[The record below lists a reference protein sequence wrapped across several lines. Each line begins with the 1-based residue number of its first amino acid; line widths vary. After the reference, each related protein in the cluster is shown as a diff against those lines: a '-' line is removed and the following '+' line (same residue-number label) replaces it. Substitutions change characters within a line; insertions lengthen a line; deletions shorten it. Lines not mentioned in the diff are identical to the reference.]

1 MIHSS
6 KICTSLLAATALL
19 ATSCGSGGKVSNA
32 SPRITEVPQQA
43 ILGGTMFTIDLATY
57 VSDREGVPLT
67 YTVTSGGGSITG
79 TTYSNTFDTMGEY
92 EVAFEVGDGS
102 KVEKGTFNVRVTSAN
117 FAVVREDSDGLLL
130 LDTATRASL
139 RVAGSTATPSL
150 AAGLSNG
157 RMVYQVAAGTG
168 AQLWVFD
175 PLKRS
180 NQRVASTKV
189 GDTTYR
195 AKTSGDKIVYTTGS
209 GNTQELWFYNPVT
222 GVSRALA
229 QDVLSSITVLVNK
242 DDIVYYEA
250 SVNGQADIFGY
261 DPEADEVFIVGNA
274 TTSEQLQAVLPN
286 GGLVFSRIGDTG
298 ENDLFH
304 YLTTAGLVSIG
315 GDFNNI
321 GDDDKTFDANASASQ
336 VIFTADSGSATEI
349 YVWDPADGQTY
360 AISTLNGAGANNQF
374 RGIANGDEMV
384 YTRFNGGGDYDAY
397 LMDIDSL
404 SPAALL
410 LSGDNAQ
417 VLAVTRDSSGGVGWA
432 IVLPDTDDNN
442 LQAISLIGTP
452 ATVTW
457 AAGTPVST
465 TANVLA
471 NGDVVALAADGSAL
485 NIFDTSAGTWGTPIT
500 GTGLTFGGNG
510 LDTGDFAYSLTAT
523 AQTDL
528 SMWDA
533 SAVRVVVISDTA
545 GNDVFQSL
553 TLNTTILFT
562 RIVGTNTNADLF
574 TWDGTT
580 ETRLTNKDNDEVV
593 ELLRDHTVLGT
604 FAGTR

>member
-32 SPRITEVPQQA
+32 SPRITQVPQQA
-43 ILGGTMFTIDLATY
+43 TVGGASFSIDLSTY
-57 VSDREGVPLT
+57 VSDREGVPLV
-67 YTVTSGGGSITG
+67 YAVTSGGGSISG
-79 TTYSNTFDTMGEY
+79 STYTNMFDTMGEY
-92 EVAFEVGDGS
+92 EVAFTVDDGS
-102 KVEKGTFNVRVTSAN
+102 KVEPGSFNVRVTSAN
-117 FAVVREDSDGLLL
+117 FAVVREDTSGLLL
-130 LDTATRASL
+130 LDTATNATL

-150 AAGLSNG
+150 ATGLSNG
-157 RMVYQVAAGTG
+157 RMVYQIAAGSG
-168 AQLWVFD
+168 KQLWVFD
-175 PLKRS
+175 PLTRT
-180 NQRVASTKV
+180 NQRIAATKT
-189 GDTTYR
+189 GDVTYR
-195 AKTSGDKIVYTTGS
+195 AKTSDNKIVYTTGS
-209 GNTQELWFYNPVT
+209 GNTMQLWFYNPVT

-229 QDVLSSITVLVNK
+229 QDVLSSITVLVNTN
-242 DDIVYYEA
+242 DIVFFEA
-250 SVNGQADIFGY
+250 GVNGQADVFGY
-261 DPEADEVFIVGNA
+261 DPDEDEVFTVGSA
-274 TTSEQLQAVLPN
+274 TTSEQVQAVLPN

-298 ENDLFH
+298 ESDLFH
-304 YLTTAGLVSIG
+304 YLTTAGVVSIG
-315 GDFNNI
+315 GDYNNI
-321 GDDDKTFDANASASQ
+321 GDDDKTFNANASASQ

-360 AISTLNGAGANNQF
+360 PISTLNGAGANNQY

-404 SPAALL
+404 SAATLL
-410 LSGDNAQ
+410 NSADNAQ

-432 IVLPDTDDNN
+432 IVLPSTDDNN
-442 LQAISLIGTP
+442 LQAISLISTP

-457 AAGTPVST
+457 AAGTAVATSV
-465 TANVLA
+465 NVLT
-471 NGDVVALAADGSAL
+471 NGDVVAFAADGTAL

-500 GTGLTFGGNG
+500 GTGLSFGGNG
-510 LDTGDFAYSLTAT
+510 FAAGDFVYSLTAT

-533 SAVRVVVISDTA
+533 SATASVVVSSTA
-545 GNDVFQSL
+545 GNDVFQAL
-553 TLNTTILFT
+553 TLDTKILFT
-562 RIVGTNTNADLF
+562 RVVGTNTNADLF

-580 ETRLTNKDNDEVV
+580 ETRLTDEDAA
-593 ELLRDHTVLGT
+593 ELLHNHTVLGT

>member
-19 ATSCGSGGKVSNA
+19 ATSCGSGGSVSNA

-43 ILGGTMFTIDLATY
+43 TLGGTAFTIDLGDY
-57 VSDREGVPLT
+57 VSDREGVALT
-67 YTVTSGGGSITG
+67 YAVTSGGGSIAG
-79 TTYSNTFDTMGEY
+79 STYTNTFDTMGEY
-92 EVAFEVGDGS
+92 AVAFEVSDGS
-102 KVEKGTFNVRVTSAN
+102 KIEKGTFNVRVTSAN
-117 FAVVREDSDGLLL
+117 FAVVREDSAGLLL
-130 LDTATRASL
+130 IDTMTNASL
-139 RVAGSTATPSL
+139 RVAGSTAMPSL

-157 RMVYQVAAGTG
+157 RMVYQIAAGSG

-175 PLKRS
+175 PLTRS
-180 NQRVASTKV
+180 NARIAATKP

-195 AKTSGDKIVYTTGS
+195 AKTSDDKIVYTTGS
-209 GNTQELWFYNPVT
+209 GNTQELWFYNPAT

-229 QDVLSSITVLVNK
+229 QDVLSSVTVLVNT
-242 DDIVYYEA
+242 DDTVYFEA

-261 DPEADEVFIVGNA
+261 DPQEDEVFTVGEA
-274 TTSEQLQAVLPN
+274 ATSEQVQAVLPN
-286 GGLVFSRIGDTG
+286 GGLVFSRIGGNG
-298 ENDLFH
+298 ESDLYH

-321 GDDDKTFDANASASQ
+321 GDDDKTYNANASASQ

-360 AISTLNGAGANNQF
+360 AISTLNGAGANNQY

-384 YTRFNGGGDYDAY
+384 YTRFNGGGDYDVY

-404 SPAALL
+404 SAATLL
-410 LSGDNAQ
+410 NSGDNAQ

-442 LQAISLIGTP
+442 LQAISLIGSP

-465 TANVLA
+465 TANVLS
-471 NGDVVALAADGSAL
+471 NGDVVAFAVDGSAL

-500 GTGLTFGGNG
+500 ATGLTFGGNG
-510 LDTGDFAYSLTAT
+510 LDTGDFVYSLTAT

-533 SAVRVVVISDTA
+533 SATASVVVSSTA

-553 TLNTTILFT
+553 TLDSTILFT

-580 ETRLTNKDNDEVV
+580 ETRLTDVDSA
-593 ELLRDHTVLGT
+593 ELLHDHAVLGT